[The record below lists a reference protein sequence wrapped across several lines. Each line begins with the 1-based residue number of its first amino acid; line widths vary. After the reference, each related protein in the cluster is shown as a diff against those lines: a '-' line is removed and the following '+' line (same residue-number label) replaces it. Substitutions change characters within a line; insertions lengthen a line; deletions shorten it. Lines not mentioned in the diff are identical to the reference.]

1 MVRKEKNVKQVNCMF
16 SALLQ
21 KAQFK
26 HVGRGI
32 VKLGV
37 ALPND
42 AGDYEPWPPDG

>member
-1 MVRKEKNVKQVNCMF
+1 MVKKGKNVKQVNCKF

-21 KAQFK
+21 KTQFK

-37 ALPND
+37 ALLSD
-42 AGDYEPWPPDG
+42 AGDCELTAS

>member
-1 MVRKEKNVKQVNCMF
+1 MF

-26 HVGRGI
+26 HVGRSI

-37 ALPND
+37 APLSD
-42 AGDYEPWPPDG
+42 AGDCEPITS